1 MQTGTFTAELSSQ
14 RVNQLQAEVRAQHSA
29 QRAVQVRRRRHVT
42 KRAAYVYRKAL
53 GAVAL
58 GLLLVVGLAT
68 AALAMPQAPEPVG
81 KGAAHV
87 AKGAA
92 HVAKGAAHAARHVS
106 DVVGLGSGGNAWVAV
121 TALVVVVALLGT
133 LAARSRRATA

>member
-1 MQTGTFTAELSSQ
+1 MQAGTFTAALSSQ
-14 RVNQLQAEVRAQHSA
+14 RVDQLQAEVRAQRSA
-29 QRAVQVRRRRHVT
+29 RAVQERQRQHVT

-58 GLLLVVGLAT
+58 GLLLVVGMAT
-68 AALAMPQAPEPVG
+68 AALAMPQAPEP
-81 KGAAHV
+81 AHL

-92 HVAKGAAHAARHVS
+92 HLAKGAAHAARHVP

-121 TALVVVVALLGT
+121 TALVVVVSLLGA

>member
-29 QRAVQVRRRRHVT
+29 QRAVQVRRGRHVT

-92 HVAKGAAHAARHVS
+92 HAARHVP

>member
-1 MQTGTFTAELSSQ
+1 MQTGTFTAALSSQ
-14 RVNQLQAEVRAQHSA
+14 RMDQLQAEVRAQRYA
-29 QRAVQVRRRRHVT
+29 QRAVQERQRQHVT

-58 GLLLVVGLAT
+58 GLLLVVGMAT
-68 AALAMPQAPEPVG
+68 AALAMPQAPEP
-81 KGAAHV
+81 AHI

-92 HVAKGAAHAARHVS
+92 HLAKGAAHAARHVP

-121 TALVVVVALLGT
+121 TALVVVVSLLGA
-133 LAARSRRATA
+133 LAARSRRATV

>member
-1 MQTGTFTAELSSQ
+1 MQAGTFTAALSSQ
-14 RVNQLQAEVRAQHSA
+14 RVDQLQAEVRAQRSA
-29 QRAVQVRRRRHVT
+29 RAVQERQRQHVT

-58 GLLLVVGLAT
+58 GLLLVVGMAT
-68 AALAMPQAPEPVG
+68 AALAMPQAPEP
-81 KGAAHV
+81 AHL

-92 HVAKGAAHAARHVS
+92 HLAKGAAHAARHVP

-121 TALVVVVALLGT
+121 TALVVVVSLLGP

>member
-29 QRAVQVRRRRHVT
+29 QRAVQVRRRQHVT
-42 KRAAYVYRKAL
+42 TRAAYVYRKAL

-58 GLLLVVGLAT
+58 GLLLVVGMAT
-68 AALAMPQAPEPVG
+68 AALAMPQAPEPAHLA
-81 KGAAHV
+81 KGGAHA

-92 HVAKGAAHAARHVS
+92 DAARHVP
-106 DVVGLGSGGNAWVAV
+106 DVVGLGAGGNAWVAV

-133 LAARSRRATA
+133 LTVRSRRATA